1 MSDKREHDHTFRA
14 IFRKELL
21 EGFVTRRF
29 FAVLVLCLIVFP
41 VGSYISR
48 RDYQARLQN
57 YQEAQRLY
65 ESAKKTVGNIL
76 FKPGGAKGFRAPSG
90 LSFLSTGLEIVL
102 PDAAETVAKF
112 NSSFAEMRLTNGQ
125 GLDNL
130 YSFFHG
136 PLDFSFL
143 VTVVMTFLA
152 LAFSYNAV
160 SGEKESGTLGLILS
174 NSVLRSRIVT
184 AKAAAQFLMLA
195 VPFLAGVAL
204 SLVLAPPLAA
214 AVGGASPWPA
224 VLTAVAF
231 SLLTIAVFFN
241 LGLLV
246 SSLTRQAV
254 TSIIVLLLVWTALF
268 AIVPRLGVIATRLLA
283 PAPSEQAF
291 AQEKVR
297 IRLAYEKACEAEV
310 DKLIKENPVPQGR
323 GYTGP
328 EWQKLNADFR
338 AKQAAIRA
346 KFQSDLMAEMDKA
359 RQTYERKRDAQI
371 RTSMLVSRISPVSC
385 YVRPMAEIA
394 GTGWLE
400 YKRFTEVADRF
411 LRSLNDTVYGKNVYQ
426 RMQSGDMMLSF
437 TGKADD
443 PAPRMPD
450 VRIPFG
456 DVARDVLPDF
466 VLLLL
471 FNALFFAGAFVAF
484 LRYDPR

>member
-1 MSDKREHDHTFRA
+1 MNDKRERDHTFRA

-29 FAVLVLCLIVFP
+29 LAVLVLCLIVFP
-41 VGSYISR
+41 VGSIMSR
-48 RDYQARLQN
+48 RDYQSRLQN

-65 ESAKKTVGNIL
+65 ESTKKTVGDIL
-76 FKPGGAKGFRAPSG
+76 FQPGGAKALRAPSG

-102 PDAAETVAKF
+102 PDAAETVAKY
-112 NSSFAEMRLTNGQ
+112 NSSAAEMRLTNTQ

-130 YSFFHG
+130 YGFFHG
-136 PLDFSFL
+136 PLDLSFL

-160 SGEKESGTLGLILS
+160 SGEKESGTLGLMLS

-195 VPFLAGVAL
+195 LPFLAGVAL
-204 SLVLAPPLAA
+204 SLVLAPPPAA
-214 AVGGASPWPA
+214 AAGAASSWPA

-254 TSIIVLLLVWTALF
+254 TSIVVLLLVWTALF
-268 AIVPRLGVIATRLLA
+268 AVVPRLSVIATRLLA

-291 AQEKVR
+291 AQEKIR
-297 IRLAYEKACEAEV
+297 IRLANEKACEAEV
-310 DKLIKENPVPQGR
+310 DALIKANPMPQGR
-323 GYTGP
+323 GNNSP
-328 EWQKLNADFR
+328 EWRKLTADFR
-338 AKQAAIRA
+338 SKQDAIRA
-346 KFQSDLMAEMDKA
+346 KYQSDLAAEIGKA
-359 RQTYERKRDAQI
+359 RQTFERKRDAQI
-371 RTSMLVSRISPVSC
+371 KTSMLVSRISPVSC
-385 YVRPMAEIA
+385 FVRPMAEIA

-400 YKRFTEVADRF
+400 YKRFADSVDRF
-411 LRSLNDTVYGKNVYQ
+411 LGALNDKIYSKNQ
-426 RMQSGDMMLSF
+426 FTRMEGGASMGF
-437 TGKADD
+437 TGKAAD

-466 VLLLL
+466 VLLLF

>member
-1 MSDKREHDHTFRA
+1 MSGKRDRDHTFRA

-29 FAVLVLCLIVFP
+29 LAVLVLCLIVFP
-41 VGSYISR
+41 VGSYMSR
-48 RDYQARLQN
+48 RDYQSRLQN

-65 ESAKKTVGNIL
+65 ESTKKTVGSIL
-76 FKPGGAKGFRAPSG
+76 FQTGGAKGFRAPSG

-102 PDAAETVAKF
+102 PDAAETVKKYNTNYAD
-112 NSSFAEMRLTNGQ
+112 MRLTNGQ

-130 YSFFHG
+130 YGFFHG
-136 PLDFSFL
+136 PLDLSFL

-160 SGEKESGTLGLILS
+160 SGEKESGTLGLMLS

-184 AKAAAQFLMLA
+184 AKAAAQFLMLV

-204 SLVLAPPLAA
+204 SLALAPPPAA
-214 AVGGASPWPA
+214 AAGAASPWPA

-254 TSIIVLLLVWTALF
+254 TSIVVLLLVWTALF
-268 AIVPRLGVIATRLLA
+268 AVVPRLSVIATRLLA

-291 AQEKVR
+291 AQEKAR
-297 IRLAYEKACEAEV
+297 IRLANEKDCEAEV
-310 DKLIKENPVPQGR
+310 DKLIKENPIPQGR
-323 GYTGP
+323 GNGYL
-328 EWQKLNADFR
+328 EWQKLSADFR
-338 AKQAAIRA
+338 AKQDAIRA
-346 KFQSDLMAEMDKA
+346 KFQGDLMAAVDKA

-371 RTSMLVSRISPVSC
+371 RTSMLVSRVSPVSC
-385 YVRPMAEIA
+385 YVRSMAEIS

-400 YKRFTEVADRF
+400 YKRFTAAADRF
-411 LRSLNDTVYGKNVYQ
+411 LRTLNDQVYSKNQ
-426 RMQSGDMMLSF
+426 FTRMEGGAMMSF
-437 TGKADD
+437 TGKATD
-443 PAPRMPD
+443 PAPRMPE

-456 DVARDVLPDF
+456 DVARDVLPDL

>member
-1 MSDKREHDHTFRA
+1 MSGKRDRDHTFRA

-21 EGFVTRRF
+21 EGFITRRF
-29 FAVLVLCLIVFP
+29 PAVLILCLIVFP
-41 VGSYISR
+41 VGSYMSR
-48 RDYQARLQN
+48 RDYQTRLQN
-57 YQEAQRLY
+57 FQEAQRLY
-65 ESAKKTVGNIL
+65 ESTKKTVGAIL
-76 FKPGGAKGFRAPSG
+76 FQPGGAKAFRAPSG

-102 PDAAETVAKF
+102 PDAAETVAKL
-112 NSSFAEMRLTNGQ
+112 NSSAAEMRLTNTQ

-130 YSFFHG
+130 YGFFHG

-160 SGEKESGTLGLILS
+160 SGEKESGTLGLMLS
-174 NSVLRSRIVT
+174 NSVLRSRIVA

-195 VPFLAGVAL
+195 IPFLAGVAL
-204 SLVLAPPLAA
+204 SLALAPPSAA
-214 AVGGASPWPA
+214 AAGGASPWPA

-231 SLLTIAVFFN
+231 SLLTIAAFFN

-254 TSIIVLLLVWTALF
+254 TSIVVLLLVWTALF
-268 AIVPRLGVIATRLLA
+268 AVVPRFSVIATRLLA
-283 PAPSEQAF
+283 PAPSEQVF
-291 AQEKVR
+291 GQEKAR
-297 IRLAYEKACEAEV
+297 IRLANNKACEAEV
-310 DKLIKENPVPQGR
+310 DALIKANPIPR
-323 GYTGP
+323 DRNTIAP
-328 EWQKLNADFR
+328 ERQKWTAEFQ
-338 AKQAAIRA
+338 AKQDAIRA
-346 KFQSDLMAEMDKA
+346 QYQSDLAAEIGRA
-359 RQTYERKRDAQI
+359 RQAFERKRDAQI

-385 YVRPMAEIA
+385 FVRPMAEIA

-400 YKRFTEVADRF
+400 YKRFAKAVDRF
-411 LRSLNDTVYGKNVYQ
+411 LGTLNDEIYSQNKITAVEGGGVI
-426 RMQSGDMMLSF
+426 SF
-437 TGKADD
+437 GGRADD

-450 VRIPFG
+450 IRIPFS

>member
-1 MSDKREHDHTFRA
+1 MSGKRDRDHTFRA

-29 FAVLVLCLIVFP
+29 LAVLVLCLIVFP
-41 VGSYISR
+41 VGSYMSR
-48 RDYQARLQN
+48 RDYQSRLQN

-65 ESAKKTVGNIL
+65 ESTKKTVGDVL
-76 FKPGGAKGFRAPSG
+76 FKPGGAKALRAPSG

-102 PDAAETVAKF
+102 PDAAETVKKF
-112 NSSFAEMRLTNGQ
+112 NTSYAEMRLTNTQ
-125 GLDNL
+125 GLDDL
-130 YSFFHG
+130 YGFFHG

-152 LAFSYNAV
+152 LAFSYNAI
-160 SGEKESGTLGLILS
+160 SGEKESGTLGLMLS

-195 VPFLAGVAL
+195 MPFLAGVAL
-204 SLVLAPPLAA
+204 SLALAPPAA
-214 AVGGASPWPA
+214 AAGAASPWPA
-224 VLTAVAF
+224 VLTAVVF

-246 SSLTRQAV
+246 SSLTKQAV
-254 TSIIVLLLVWTALF
+254 TSIVVLLLVWTALF
-268 AIVPRLGVIATRLLA
+268 AVVPRLSVIATRLLA

-291 AQEKVR
+291 GQEKSR
-297 IRLAYEKACEAEV
+297 IRLANEKACEAEV
-310 DKLIKENPVPQGR
+310 DKLIKENPIPQGR
-323 GYTGP
+323 DNNGP

-338 AKQAAIRA
+338 AKQDAIRA
-346 KFQSDLMAEMDKA
+346 KYQSDLAAEVGKA

-371 RTSMLVSRISPVSC
+371 RTSMLVARISPVSC

-400 YKRFTEVADRF
+400 YKRFSEAVDRF
-411 LRSLNDTVYGKNVYQ
+411 LGALNDKIFSKNQ
-426 RMQSGDMMLSF
+426 FTRMQGGAMMSF
-437 TGKADD
+437 TGKGTD

-456 DVARDVLPDF
+456 DVVRDVLPDF

>member
-1 MSDKREHDHTFRA
+1 MSIKRERDHTFRA

-21 EGFVTRRF
+21 EGLVTRRF
-29 FAVLVLCLIVFP
+29 FAVLLLCLLVFP
-41 VGSYISR
+41 VGSYMSR
-48 RDYQARLQN
+48 RDYQSRLQN

-65 ESAKKTVGNIL
+65 ESTKKTVGSIL
-76 FKPGGAKGFRAPSG
+76 FMGGGAKGFRPPSG

-102 PDAAETVAKF
+102 PDTAETVARF
-112 NSSFAEMRLTNGQ
+112 NSAAAEMRMVNGQ

-130 YSFFHG
+130 YGFFHG

-160 SGEKESGTLGLILS
+160 SGEKESGTLAQMLS

-204 SLVLAPPLAA
+204 SLALSPPAA
-214 AVGGASPWPA
+214 ATAGAASPWPP
-224 VLTAVAF
+224 VLAAIAF

-254 TSIIVLLLVWTALF
+254 TSIVVLLLVWTALF
-268 AIVPRLGVIATRLLA
+268 AVLPRLGVIATRILS
-283 PAPSEQAF
+283 PVPSEQVF
-291 AQEKVR
+291 AQEKTR
-297 IRLAYEKACEAEV
+297 IRLANEKACEAEV
-310 DKLIKENPVPQGR
+310 DKLIKESPVPQR
-323 GYTGP
+323 RDNAGP
-328 EWQKLNADFR
+328 EWPSLTKDFR
-338 AKQAAIRA
+338 AKQDAIRA
-346 KFQSDLMAEMDKA
+346 KYKSDLAAETDKA
-359 RQTYERKRDAQI
+359 RQAWERQRDAQI

-400 YKRFTEVADRF
+400 YKRFTAAADRF
-411 LRSLNDTVYGKNVYQ
+411 LRTLNESVYSKNQ
-426 RMQSGDMMLSF
+426 FTRMAGGAMFRF
-437 TGKADD
+437 TGKAED
-443 PAPRMPD
+443 PAPRMAEI
-450 VRIPFG
+450 RIPFG
-456 DVARDVLPDF
+456 DVVRDVTPDF